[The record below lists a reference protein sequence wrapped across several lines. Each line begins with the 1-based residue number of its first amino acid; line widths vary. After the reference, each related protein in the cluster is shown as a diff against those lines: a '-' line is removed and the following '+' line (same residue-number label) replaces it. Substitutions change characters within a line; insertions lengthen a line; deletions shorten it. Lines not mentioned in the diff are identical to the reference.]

1 MERKTIMSGNV
12 SLRAASGLRPKAFAA
27 IFYGGLTVGIFDFLF
42 AMIFNTIRG
51 AVPIR
56 IFQYVASGLIGRRA
70 FEGGWSTFVI
80 GVLIHFFI
88 AFTLA
93 TIYYFASLRL
103 PSLIRKALWWGMAYG
118 VVIHVVMNYVV
129 IPLSAAPK
137 LHFSLVSFMGQFLA
151 HTIVIGPAIAL
162 IARWSARKVTAVD
175 AFPVETLNRLDSAA

>member
-1 MERKTIMSGNV
+1 MERNLIMSENDSARV
-12 SLRAASGLRPKAFAA
+12 DPGLRPRAFEA
-27 IFYGGLTVGIFDFLF
+27 IVYGGVTVGIFDFLF

-70 FEGGWSTFVI
+70 FEGGWSTFLI

-93 TIYYFASLRL
+93 TVYYLASLRL
-103 PSLIRKALWWGMAYG
+103 PTLIHRALMWGMVYG
-118 VVIHVVMNYVV
+118 VLVYAVMNYVV

-137 LHFSLVSFMGQFLA
+137 LRFGLVSFAGQLLA
-151 HTIVIGPAIAL
+151 HVIAIGPLLAL
-162 IARWSARKVTAVD
+162 INRRSARKAARVAPYPIE
-175 AFPVETLNRLDSAA
+175 ALNQLDSAA

>member
-1 MERKTIMSGNV
+1 MSENDSV
-12 SLRAASGLRPKAFAA
+12 RVDSGLRPRAFEA

-70 FEGGWSTFVI
+70 FEGGWSTFAI
-80 GVLIHFFI
+80 GVLIHFLI

-93 TIYYFASLRL
+93 TVYYIASLRL
-103 PSLIRKALWWGMAYG
+103 PALIHRALMWGMAYG
-118 VVIHVVMNYVV
+118 VLVYAVMNFVV

-137 LHFSLVSFMGQFLA
+137 LRFSMVSAVGQLLA
-151 HTIVIGPAIAL
+151 HIIVIGPLIAL
-162 IARWSARKVTAVD
+162 IGRWSARKAAQVA
-175 AFPVETLNRLDSAA
+175 AYPVPALNQLDSAA

>member
-1 MERKTIMSGNV
+1 MSENDSV
-12 SLRAASGLRPKAFAA
+12 RVDSGLRPRAFAA
-27 IFYGGLTVGIFDFLF
+27 IFYGGLAVGIFDFLF
-42 AMIFNTIRG
+42 AMTFNTIRG

-70 FEGGWSTFVI
+70 FEGGWSTFFL

-103 PSLIRKALWWGMAYG
+103 PGLIRKALWWGMAYG

-137 LHFSLVSFMGQFLA
+137 PRFAFVSFMGQFLA
-151 HTIVIGPAIAL
+151 HTIVIGPLIAL
-162 IARWSARKVTAVD
+162 MARRSAEKAAPADVY
-175 AFPVETLNRLDSAA
+175 PVAPLNQLDSAT